1 MILVMD
7 ILSAFLIGALGGMGV
22 GGGTLL
28 VIYLTLVHGTGQ
40 LVTQGSNLLFFL
52 FSAGAA
58 LPIHLKRRKLP
69 LMKLAICI
77 LGALPTAV
85 LGSYLSGVIP
95 EETIRTL
102 FAFLLIFSGIAVLVR
117 PSQEKN
123 GKKFS
128 AFSKK

>member
-1 MILVMD
+1 MMLFLD
-7 ILSAFLIGALGGMGV
+7 ITAAFFIGALGGMGI

-28 VIYLTLVHGTGQ
+28 VIYLTLAHGTGQ

-52 FSAGAA
+52 FSAAAA
-58 LPIHLKRRKLP
+58 LPIHLKKRKLP
-69 LMKLAICI
+69 LKSLAVCA
-77 LGALPTAV
+77 LAALPTAA

-102 FAFLLIFSGIAVLVR
+102 FAFLLLFSGISVLLKPKKR
-117 PSQEKN
+117 KN
-123 GKKFS
+123 GKKTA

>member
-1 MILVMD
+1 MLLLD
-7 ILSAFLIGALGGMGV
+7 IAAAFLIGALGGMGV

-58 LPIHLKRRKLP
+58 LPIHLKRRRMP
-69 LMKLAICI
+69 LQELGVCI
-77 LGALPTAV
+77 LAALPMAV

-95 EETIRTL
+95 ERIIRTL
-102 FAFLLIFSGIAVLVR
+102 FAFLLIFSGIAVLLK
-117 PSQEKN
+117 PSGREID
-123 GKKFS
+123 KKTS